1 MRQYNI
7 EKTEKVTKT
16 KAIFVTLLV
25 HFGLLYG
32 LFYMNSDKTEDL
44 MPEFV
49 KAWVQ
54 GDKAEAAVASSD
66 NKRP

>member
-7 EKTEKVTKT
+7 EKTEKITKT

-32 LFYMNSDKTEDL
+32 LFYMNSEKVQDI
-44 MPEFV
+44 MPSFV
-49 KAWVQ
+49 KEWVK
-54 GDKAEAAVASSD
+54 GDTSEEAVASHT
-66 NKRP
+66 KRP

>member
-7 EKTEKVTKT
+7 EKAERVTQT

-32 LFYMNSDKTEDL
+32 LLYMNNDQPSDL
-44 MPEFV
+44 VPEFV
-49 KAWVQ
+49 KEWVQ
-54 GDKAEAAVASSD
+54 TDESKETVASYG
-66 NKRP
+66 KRP

>member
-1 MRQYNI
+1 MRHYNM
-7 EKTEKVTKT
+7 EKAERITRT

-32 LFYMNSDKTEDL
+32 LLYINNDQPSDM

-49 KAWVQ
+49 KEWVN
-54 GDKAEAAVASSD
+54 GEETTEAVASYG
-66 NKRP
+66 KRL